1 MKKRTIII
9 IVFVLAAVLLLVLP
23 LADKTS
29 GSERVIIDNTL
40 HEIVHPSCFDQADLT
55 NYLDEVSYSRATE
68 TLGYTVEDECSKKYL
83 QEGKESVISKIFKRK
98 N

>member
-1 MKKRTIII
+1 MKKSTTIV
-9 IVFVLAAVLLLVLP
+9 IVLVLAAVLMLVLP

-29 GSERVIIDNTL
+29 GSERVIIDNTQ

-68 TLGYTVEDECSKKYL
+68 ELGYTVEDECSREYL
-83 QEGKESVISKIFKRK
+83 EEGKESVISKILK
-98 N
+98 

>member
-1 MKKRTIII
+1 MKKSTIII
-9 IVFVLAAVLLLVLP
+9 LVFALAAVLLLVLP

-40 HEIVHPSCFDQADLT
+40 HEIVHPSCFDQAGLT
-55 NYLDEVSYSRATE
+55 NYIDEVSYSRATE
-68 TLGYTVEDECSKKYL
+68 ELGYTVEDECSRKYL
-83 QEGKESVISKIFKRK
+83 EPGKESVISKIF

>member
-83 QEGKESVISKIFKRK
+83 QEDKESVISKIFKRK